1 MTMMSLFRTL
11 TSGAGVAVFG
21 LALLAGCKATNG
33 EDARGDT
40 AEAARATG
48 AAVAQNAPVVTMY
61 KNPTCA
67 CCGEWVEHMRANGF
81 RVDVKEAGFDLMQV
95 KAKHGVAPNLS
106 SCHTALVGDY
116 VLEGHVP
123 ADVVQQLVVQ
133 RPDIRGLAV
142 PGMPAGV
149 PGMPDPGP
157 NRDPYE
163 ILAIRHDGS
172 TGLYATR

>member
-1 MTMMSLFRTL
+1 MTVRPLIPAL
-11 TSGAGVAVFG
+11 GAAALI
-21 LALLAGCKATNG
+21 LALLAGC
-33 EDARGDT
+33 DAASAEKSSAAGAENT
-40 AEAARATG
+40 ALAAGT
-48 AAVAQNAPVVTMY
+48 AAADLPVVTMY

-67 CCGEWVEHMRANGF
+67 CCGDWVEHMRENGF
-81 RVDVKEAGFDLMQV
+81 PVDVKEADFDLMQI
-95 KAKHGVAPNLS
+95 KAKHGVSPNLA

-123 ADVVQQLVVQ
+123 ADVVQQLVTE
-133 RPDIRGLAV
+133 RPKIRGLAV

-163 ILAIRHDGS
+163 ILAIQHDGS
-172 TGLYATR
+172 TQLYAKR

>member
-1 MTMMSLFRTL
+1 MTVRQLIP
-11 TSGAGVAVFG
+11 GAGAAALMLG
-21 LALLAGCKATNG
+21 LLAGCDAANAEKPRAAEQEKAALASG
-33 EDARGDT
+33 
-40 AEAARATG
+40 
-48 AAVAQNAPVVTMY
+48 AVAAKDLPLVTMY

-67 CCGEWVEHMRANGF
+67 CCGEWVEHMRENGF

-123 ADVVQQLVVQ
+123 ADVVRQLVTE
-133 RPDIRGLAV
+133 RPQIRGLAV

-163 ILAIRHDGS
+163 ILAIQHNGS
-172 TGLYATR
+172 TQLYATR